1 MINRKMIYMLMK
13 CGLTVSKE
21 TKKGPERP
29 ERFKPKAERPKEYW
43 GQVYHVHDKFRLVGS
58 IWS

>member
-1 MINRKMIYMLMK
+1 MLMK

-29 ERFKPKAERPKEYW
+29 LRSNAKAERPKEYW
-43 GQVYHVHDKFRLVGS
+43 G
-58 IWS
+58 